1 MKGKSAGGKARL
13 GQNFLISQTAP
24 RAIVAAAGD
33 LSNAAVLEIGPGM
46 GAITHLLAQT
56 ARRLVAVEFDH
67 GLAERLL
74 LQYPIPDAEHLAQP
88 LRGVDIITNDIL
100 RVNLTALADREGGRL
115 VVIGNLPYY
124 ITSEI
129 LLHLYAHADALD
141 RAVLMMQ
148 REVADR
154 LCAEPGSRDYGL
166 LTVTTQLYADVQRL
180 FELTPA
186 DFSPPPNVH
195 STVVRLHFTPRH
207 RALGVDPAPF
217 VQFLRHCFAQKRKT
231 LGNNLKSA
239 GYPSERIDAA
249 CTVTTVSR
257 DARAE
262 AIGIEHLAALFQA
275 LAI

>member
-24 RAIVAAAGD
+24 GAIVAAAGD

-74 LQYPIPDAEHLAQP
+74 LQYPIPDAEDLAQP

>member
-1 MKGKSAGGKARL
+1 MKAKSAAGKARL

-33 LSNAAVLEIGPGM
+33 LSSAAVLEIGPGM

-67 GLAERLL
+67 TLADRLL
-74 LQYPIPDAEHLAQP
+74 LQYPLQAGTDPTQP

-115 VVIGNLPYY
+115 VVVGNLPYY

-186 DFSPPPNVH
+186 DFFPPPNVH
-195 STVVRLHFTPRH
+195 STVVRLHFKPRH
-207 RALGVDPAPF
+207 RALGVDPVRF
-217 VQFLRHCFAQKRKT
+217 VPFLRHCFAQKRKT
-231 LGNNLKSA
+231 LGNNLRSA
-239 GYPSERIDAA
+239 GYPSERIDEA
-249 CTVTTVSR
+249 CATTGVSR

-262 AIGIEHLAALFQA
+262 AIGIEHLAALFHA

>member
-74 LQYPIPDAEHLAQP
+74 LQYPIPDAEDLAQP

-115 VVIGNLPYY
+115 VVVGNLPYY

>member
-1 MKGKSAGGKARL
+1 MKAKSPPTRPGKTKL

-46 GAITHLLAQT
+46 GAITHLLAQS

-67 GLAERLL
+67 TLAERLL
-74 LQYPIPDAEHLAQP
+74 AQYPLPNLATEVEQ
-88 LRGVDIITNDIL
+88 LTGVDIITNDIL
-100 RVNLTALADREGGRL
+100 RVNLTALAEREGGKL

-129 LLHLYAHADALD
+129 LLHLFAHADALD

-166 LTVTTQLYADVQRL
+166 LTVTTQLYANVQRL

-186 DFSPPPNVH
+186 DFSPPPMVH
-195 STVVRLHFTPRH
+195 STVLRLHFVPRH
-207 RALGVDPAPF
+207 RALSIDPMPF

-231 LGNNLKSA
+231 IGKQSQVQWLSSA
-239 GYPSERIDAA
+239 TPGCSLRIGW
-249 CTVTTVSR
+249 C
-257 DARAE
+257 
-262 AIGIEHLAALFQA
+262 
-275 LAI
+275 

>member
-1 MKGKSAGGKARL
+1 MKAKSAAGKARL

-33 LSNAAVLEIGPGM
+33 LSSAAVLEIGPGM

-67 GLAERLL
+67 TLADRLL
-74 LQYPIPDAEHLAQP
+74 LQYPLQAGTDPTQP

-115 VVIGNLPYY
+115 VVVGNLPYY

-195 STVVRLHFTPRH
+195 STVVRLHFKPRH
-207 RALGVDPAPF
+207 RALAVDPAPF
-217 VQFLRHCFAQKRKT
+217 VLFLRHCFAQKRKT
-231 LGNNLKSA
+231 LGNNLRSA
-239 GYPSERIDAA
+239 GYPSERIDEA
-249 CTVTTVSR
+249 CATTAVSR

-262 AIGIEHLAALFQA
+262 AIGIEHLAALFRA
-275 LAI
+275 LAV